1 VLVLAFCTST
11 RAELVSYSP
20 YLARRGGANPCR
32 RGEGSVKGYS
42 PRRDPPSSDY
52 GAASKKAEMLKF
64 TQLDFLTLQN
74 GADESLVRAFMGV
87 VDELWRL
94 PRWTQS
100 PEEELAN
107 TISHGIGLVAALI
120 ATPVLLLAAL
130 DAREVASVG
139 GTRFEHIQIPDYGL
153 KIGTVVKDDGY

>member
-1 VLVLAFCTST
+1 MLTIGYW
-11 RAELVSYSP
+11 EI
-20 YLARRGGANPCR
+20 GGSN
-32 RGEGSVKGYS
+32 V
-42 PRRDPPSSDY
+42 
-52 GAASKKAEMLKF
+52 KF
-64 TQLDFLTLQN
+64 TQRDFLTLQN
-74 GADESLVRAFMGV
+74 GADESLVRAFMRV

-100 PEEELAN
+100 PGEELAN

-139 GTRFEHIQIPDYGL
+139 GTRF
-153 KIGTVVKDDGY
+153 